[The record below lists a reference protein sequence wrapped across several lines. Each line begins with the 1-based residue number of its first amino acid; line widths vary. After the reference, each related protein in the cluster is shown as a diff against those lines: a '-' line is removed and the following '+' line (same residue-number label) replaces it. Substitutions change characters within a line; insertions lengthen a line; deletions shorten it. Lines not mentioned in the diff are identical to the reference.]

1 MKPPDAVRWDHI
13 RQWVAKAE
21 VDYRTAERLVT
32 DSDPIRESIAF
43 HCQQAV
49 EKYLKALL
57 VSLQIEFPKTHDLEE
72 LLDLLIP
79 VRPAVAADL
88 ESIGMLS
95 PFGVKIRY
103 PGDFPELLPGQ
114 DRTLFDLAKRT
125 REAVRAQL
133 GPHLAE
139 G

>member
-1 MKPPDAVRWDHI
+1 LDH
-13 RQWVAKAE
+13 
-21 VDYRTAERLVT
+21 RTAERL
-32 DSDPIRESIAF
+32 
-43 HCQQAV
+43 
-49 EKYLKALL
+49 
-57 VSLQIEFPKTHDLEE
+57 
-72 LLDLLIP
+72 DLLTP
-79 VRPAVAADL
+79 VDPVVAV

-103 PGDFPELLPGQ
+103 PGDSPELLPGQ
-114 DRTLFDLAKRT
+114 DRTLFDLAKRA